1 MTSFSSLLSS
11 VGKPAQ
17 PQSPA
22 ASSPKSATSKP
33 PAPGDRFKLT
43 ANNAAAGVKRRPEE
57 QALGTVAKAARTEQ
71 NGVPSRPTAAPSGR
85 FQLSKPGQPSS
96 RPNTPGMESENLPK
110 PATKPSSKP
119 AISAPGT
126 PTDAAPKKGF
136 AAILERAKAQQAA
149 KKDAMVGVIKHKAV
163 EKLSRKEREKLF
175 AEQKAQQKAAR
186 KAGAAQND
194 RSRSGTPVGKAGASL
209 KKPAE
214 PITYKGTMKKAAP
227 EPISYRGTMKAP
239 GSVPKPAPKKGA
251 AQDKYGGYASW
262 SDLDEAEDEE
272 EEEDYDSEDDME
284 AGFDDMEHEESAAL
298 KAARK
303 EDLEALEEEERHRL
317 EKLERKK
324 KLEALSKSAAAR
336 KRY

>member
-22 ASSPKSATSKP
+22 VSSPKSATSRP
-33 PAPGDRFKLT
+33 QAPGDRFKLT
-43 ANNAAAGVKRRPEE
+43 ANNAAAGAKRRSEE
-57 QALGTVAKAARTEQ
+57 PASGSVAKAAKTEQ

-96 RPNTPGMESENLPK
+96 RPNTPGNESANLQR
-110 PATKPSSKP
+110 PATRPSSRP

-126 PTDAAPKKGF
+126 PTEVVQKKGF

-149 KKDAMVGVIKHKAV
+149 KKDAMVGVIKHKPV

-175 AEQKAQQKAAR
+175 AEQKAQQKR
-186 KAGAAQND
+186 DKKAGAAQND

-214 PITYKGTMKKAAP
+214 PVTYKGTMKKASP
-227 EPISYRGTMKAP
+227 EPISYKGTMKAA
-239 GSVPKPAPKKGA
+239 GSVPKPVPKKGA

-262 SDLDEAEDEE
+262 SDLDEAEDED
-272 EEEDYDSEDDME
+272 EEDYDSEDDME
-284 AGFDDMEHEESAAL
+284 AGFDDMEHEETAAL

-303 EDLEALEEEERHRL
+303 EDLEALEEEERHRR